1 MASNK
6 WYLGSTIFGWDEMT
20 EEEQEIALLEQ
31 ELGVIRGRLNK
42 LRETEETKQRYRKTI
57 QKILDALGYEE
68 VVMKG
73 RSSDFLEVDEGEV
86 AFLLSKHEQDRR
98 LAKKVLLLTGFD
110 EDEVEDILDNSDFEF
125 VDGVL
130 NLSSK
135 EEADDDG
142 V

>member
-135 EEADDDG
+135 EEARHD
-142 V
+142 

>member
-6 WYLGSTIFGWDEMT
+6 WYLGPTIFGWDEMT

-135 EEADDDG
+135 EEARHD
-142 V
+142 

>member
-1 MASNK
+1 MELRWISL
-6 WYLGSTIFGWDEMT
+6 LGLVTMLAAAG
-20 EEEQEIALLEQ
+20 
-31 ELGVIRGRLNK
+31 
-42 LRETEETKQRYRKTI
+42 
-57 QKILDALGYEE
+57 

>member
-6 WYLGSTIFGWDEMT
+6 WWIGSPIPGWDEMT
-20 EEEQEIALLEQ
+20 EEEREIASLEQ
-31 ELGVIRGRLNK
+31 DLRLIRGRLNK
-42 LRETEETKQRYRKTI
+42 LRETEETKQRYRQTM
-57 QKILDALGYEE
+57 QKILNALGYEE

-73 RSSDFLEVDEGEV
+73 RSADFLDVEKGEI
-86 AFLLSKHEQDRR
+86 AFFLSKHEQNRE

-110 EDEVEDILDNSDFEF
+110 KDEIEDILDNSDFEF
-125 VDGVL
+125 MDGVL